1 MNTPLNDTNTQE
13 YDSKRIII
21 SEQKSKLDSDTATA
35 KKFDDEEEFQETVAI
50 TREELEQLKPPDEE
64 EFQETVAITREE
76 LEQLKPPDEEE
87 FQETV
92 AITREELEQLKPPD
106 EEEFQETVAITC
118 EELEQLKLSDEE
130 EFQETVANSHEELE
144 PMKLPGE
151 EFQETV
157 AISREEL
164 EQMKSSDAGEFHET
178 ATIPPDESEPCMPMD
193 EEEFQET
200 VAISRKDLELIMIE
214 DGEAFQ
220 ETLAI
225 PPDELDR
232 MMADEEAMNKNEM
245 QETVA
250 ISPHELKN
258 MLTPNEDVRDDA
270 EEVETTVD
278 EAKYEQKNEKASKS
292 FPRQAIHQEVI
303 DRENDDI
310 SVITAMRN
318 KLDKLVSEDAK
329 SENKDTV
336 IIPQVKIDQMLESG
350 PEQNIEKAFKI
361 SPAMTSFETIRLEKK
376 YFHENVCKG
385 LSGGKYTIN
394 KKLFAGGMGAIIE
407 AEDRYLSRIS
417 AMKVILPEK
426 KNNAST
432 LQQFIAEAKITS
444 LLEHPNIIPVHEL
457 GLMNATGLYFTMKLA
472 EGEALNDILNKLM
485 NNDAEYI
492 ETYNTYHLLNIFR
505 KVCDAVSFA
514 HSRHIIH
521 QDIKPHNVMI
531 GKYGEVLLMDWGLA
545 QPLKQ
550 YLSEVSPTDQSAHL
564 LNDLVITS
572 NNRITGSPTYM
583 SPEQTYGDPDKM
595 CERSDIFLLGAMLYH
610 IFTMAPPYNGKNMRE
625 VILKARAGDF
635 IAPQKRDP
643 QRQIPDEINRI
654 ILKAMAFKKED
665 RYQTVDAMSHDI
677 DDIIAGK
684 WSQQAKKDFQKGE
697 MLMTEGAI
705 GEEAY
710 LILKGSV
717 RVVKERAG
725 KKIVLGLLKAGDI
738 VGEMS
743 LIRKEKRSAS
753 VEAVEL
759 TQAAVLNRE
768 VLSQNLKKLPPYME
782 KIVSAMNDRLRVA
795 NEKIHPHLVRDC
807 TYVILKQLRL
817 LYQYKLKNKS
827 DATAFSEGI
836 ETDAIIAE
844 IAEDLGLPYER
855 VNIVVSHAAKI
866 QLIDN
871 TDNIITIP
879 DDEKLFQFCKR
890 AKAGL

>member
-1 MNTPLNDTNTQE
+1 MNTPPDDTNTKE
-13 YDSKRIII
+13 YDAKRIIFF
-21 SEQKSKLDSDTATA
+21 EQESKIDSDTATA
-35 KKFDDEEEFQETVAI
+35 KKFDAEADDSKISDDQSEFEETVAI
-50 TREELEQLKPPDEE
+50 TREELNQMQPPAE
-64 EFQETVAITREE
+64 
-76 LEQLKPPDEEE
+76 
-87 FQETV
+87 
-92 AITREELEQLKPPD
+92 
-106 EEEFQETVAITC
+106 
-118 EELEQLKLSDEE
+118 
-130 EFQETVANSHEELE
+130 
-144 PMKLPGE
+144 E

-164 EQMKSSDAGEFHET
+164 SQMQPPAEEEFQETVAISHEELSQMQ
-178 ATIPPDESEPCMPMD
+178 PPA

-200 VAISRKDLELIMIE
+200 VAISREELSQMQPPAEEEFQETVAISREQLDQMNLSDEPEQGTLPDEDEFQETVAISRQDLELGMIE
-214 DGEAFQ
+214 SREALE

-225 PPDELDR
+225 PPDELNR
-232 MMADEEAMNKNEM
+232 MMADEEAMNKIEI
-245 QETVA
+245 QEESLS
-250 ISPHELKN
+250 I
-258 MLTPNEDVRDDA
+258 
-270 EEVETTVD
+270 
-278 EAKYEQKNEKASKS
+278 
-292 FPRQAIHQEVI
+292 
-303 DRENDDI
+303 ENDDM
-310 SVITAMRN
+310 SVIAAMRD
-318 KLDKLVSEDAK
+318 KLDKLIGEDAK
-329 SENKDTV
+329 NKDTV
-336 IIPQVKIDQMLESG
+336 STPQAQIDRMLAYDL
-350 PEQNIEKAFKI
+350 EQRVEQAFKT
-361 SPAMTSFETIRLEKK
+361 SPAMTSFETTPLEKK

-385 LSGGKYTIN
+385 ISGGKYAIN
-394 KKLFAGGMGAIIE
+394 KKLFAGGMGAILE
-407 AEDRYLSRIS
+407 AEDRYLARIS
-417 AMKVILPEK
+417 AMKVILPKK
-426 KNNAST
+426 KNHAST
-432 LQQFIAEAKITS
+432 LQQFITEAKITS
-444 LLEHPNIIPVHEL
+444 MLEHPNIIPVHEL
-457 GLMNATGLYFTMKLA
+457 GLMNASGLYFTMKLA
-472 EGEALNDILNKLM
+472 DGEALNDILNKLM
-485 NNDAEYI
+485 SNDAEYI

-550 YLSEVSPTDQSAHL
+550 YLPESSPTDQLAHPL
-564 LNDLVITS
+564 TDLVITS
-572 NNRITGSPTYM
+572 DNRITGSPTYM
-583 SPEQTYGDPDKM
+583 SPEQTYGDPDKL

-625 VILKARAGDF
+625 VIFKARAGDF

-665 RYQTVDAMSHDI
+665 RYQNVDAMSHDI

-697 MLMTEGAI
+697 MLMTEGAV

-725 KKIVLGLLKAGDI
+725 KKIVLGMLKSGDI

-753 VEAVEL
+753 VEALEL

-768 VLSQNLKKLPPYME
+768 VVSQNLKKLPPYME
-782 KIVSAMNDRLRVA
+782 KIVSAMTDRLRVA

-807 TYVILKQLRL
+807 TYIILKQLRL
-817 LYQYKLKNKS
+817 LYQHKFKNKS
-827 DATAFSEGI
+827 DAEALNEGVGI
-836 ETDAIIAE
+836 DSMITE
-844 IAEDLGLPYER
+844 IAEDLGLPYKR
-855 VNIVVSHAAKI
+855 VNIVVKQAVKL

-871 TDNIITIP
+871 IDNIITIP
-879 DDEKLFQFCKR
+879 DDEKFLRFCKQ